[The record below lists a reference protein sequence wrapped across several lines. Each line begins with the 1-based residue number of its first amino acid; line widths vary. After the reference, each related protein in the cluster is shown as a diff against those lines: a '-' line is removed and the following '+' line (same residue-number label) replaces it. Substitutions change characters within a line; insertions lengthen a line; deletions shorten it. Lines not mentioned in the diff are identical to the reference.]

1 MENSNQNE
9 YEAANFLVEQ
19 MNLIQEEKME
29 LIAENEKLQIEME
42 SLHLDL
48 NFNNENLQKYQEY
61 FNLNDEKN
69 QIIYRL
75 KEKIEELEDCLEQ
88 MKEKGY
94 FL

>member
-9 YEAANFLVEQ
+9 YDAANFLVEQ

-42 SLHLDL
+42 SLQLDL

-88 MKEKGY
+88 MKEKGS